1 MGAGSGRANLFAH
14 GLSLFRSIDK
24 SMDRCITFVIFVTCF
39 NVKGGM
45 NQFKCDVRA
54 NDFTQSL

>member
-14 GLSLFRSIDK
+14 GLSLFRSIDR
-24 SMDRCITFVIFVTCF
+24 SMDRCRTFVIFVTCF

-45 NQFKCDVRA
+45 D
-54 NDFTQSL
+54 